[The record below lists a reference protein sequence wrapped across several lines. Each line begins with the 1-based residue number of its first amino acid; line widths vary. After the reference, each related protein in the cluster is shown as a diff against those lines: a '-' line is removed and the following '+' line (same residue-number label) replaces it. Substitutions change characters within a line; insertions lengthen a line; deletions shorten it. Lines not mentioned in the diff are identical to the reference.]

1 MFDNVIIGQYVPRN
15 SLVHK
20 IDPRAKLLAILLFI
34 IFLFISRHPVVLSL
48 AIVITGTTFILAK
61 IPFRYYIK
69 GMRFIAILIFFTFL
83 LHLFMTREGTVIVD
97 WPWLTVY
104 SGGVVEGSLIA
115 LRLFLLVLMASLLT
129 LTTTPIDLTDGMER
143 LMKPLKRIRVPTH
156 ELALMMSIALRFIP
170 TLLGETSKIVKAQMA
185 RGANFSEGSLW
196 KRLKSLIPI
205 LIPLFVQSFKR
216 AEDLA
221 IAMEARGYG
230 GGEGRTKFRQ
240 LRWKRNDSIAIGVFV
255 MFALLTIVF
264 GFIE

>member
-1 MFDNVIIGQYVPRN
+1 M
-15 SLVHK
+15 
-20 IDPRAKLLAILLFI
+20 DPRAKLLAILLFI

-48 AIVITGTTFILAK
+48 AVFLTFTTFVLAK

-83 LHLFMTREGTVIVD
+83 LHLFMTNEGTILIE

-104 SGGVVEGSLIA
+104 SGGVIEGSLIA

-129 LTTTPIDLTDGMER
+129 LTTTPIDLTDGMEM
-143 LMKPLKRIRVPTH
+143 LMKPLKKMKVPTH

-185 RGANFSEGSLW
+185 RGANFSKGSLW

-240 LRWKRNDSIAIGVFV
+240 LTWKKIDSFAIGMFV
-255 MFALLTIVF
+255 VFALLTIVF
-264 GFIE
+264 EFIE